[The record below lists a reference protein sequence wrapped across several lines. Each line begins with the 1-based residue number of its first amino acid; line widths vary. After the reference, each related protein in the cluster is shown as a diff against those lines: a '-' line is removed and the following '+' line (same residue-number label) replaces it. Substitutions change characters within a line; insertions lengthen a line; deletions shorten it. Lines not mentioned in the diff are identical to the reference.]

1 MKVLLI
7 GDGQLGH
14 MLGRSAI
21 QQGHYCLLYSTRT
34 HQVMPLAS
42 SKPLAL
48 SLAEA
53 VAWADVVSWE
63 HEDVP
68 ADIIE
73 LARSKFL
80 MDPEK
85 ITALTD
91 RRSEKQLFDDCQV
104 PTSPWQAFEN
114 KDELAQVLQQSTQP
128 LVLKAARGGYDGKG
142 QWRWQPQENADELL
156 ATAGQQAG
164 IAENLIPFDYEVS
177 LVGARDQQGTIR
189 CYPLITNVHDRGILS
204 YSMAGEGW
212 VSEHLQTQA
221 ESYFA
226 SITAA
231 LDYVGVLAIEFFVVT
246 EANEP
251 RLLVNEIAPRV
262 HNSGHWSMS
271 GSNCDQFGLH
281 MRCLTGLPLPDLL
294 CAPTLMVNI
303 IGVSAIPY
311 ELWQA
316 AAADCHW
323 YNKEARPGRKL
334 GHVNFIID
342 TPERGRK
349 LAEFWAP
356 RLQQLAE

>member
-156 ATAGQQAG
+156 ATA
-164 IAENLIPFDYEVS
+164 
-177 LVGARDQQGTIR
+177 
-189 CYPLITNVHDRGILS
+189 
-204 YSMAGEGW
+204 
-212 VSEHLQTQA
+212 
-221 ESYFA
+221 A
-226 SITAA
+226 SKP
-231 LDYVGVLAIEFFVVT
+231 VLLKT
-246 EANEP
+246 
-251 RLLVNEIAPRV
+251 
-262 HNSGHWSMS
+262 
-271 GSNCDQFGLH
+271 
-281 MRCLTGLPLPDLL
+281 
-294 CAPTLMVNI
+294 
-303 IGVSAIPY
+303 
-311 ELWQA
+311 
-316 AAADCHW
+316 
-323 YNKEARPGRKL
+323 
-334 GHVNFIID
+334 
-342 TPERGRK
+342 
-349 LAEFWAP
+349 
-356 RLQQLAE
+356 